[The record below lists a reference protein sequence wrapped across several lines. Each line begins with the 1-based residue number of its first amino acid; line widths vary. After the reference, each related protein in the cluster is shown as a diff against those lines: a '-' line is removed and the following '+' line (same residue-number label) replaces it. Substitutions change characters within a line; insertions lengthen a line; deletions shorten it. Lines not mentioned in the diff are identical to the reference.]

1 MRIAAVDVGSNSIH
15 LVVVEADGREPQRVL
30 AREKAMVGLARGE
43 ATRGEIGA
51 EAYGEGLE
59 ALKRMAAVIHGF
71 QCDTVMACGTAAL
84 RDAANRD
91 AFLKDAKKAG
101 LPIQVISGEEE
112 ARLIYQAVAHAVP
125 FPEVPVVLMDI
136 GGGSTELT
144 WVEGGELQAS
154 MSVPWGVQRLADAI
168 GTSDLPTD
176 EDLKRA
182 REYMKAE
189 IDAALE
195 GLDDRPDAD
204 LCFGTS
210 GTLEDLCRLS
220 GGTAQT
226 SLAQLREL
234 RKRLWALSTKKRQEL
249 GVEARRAPV
258 LHIGALWAE
267 LLLKRLGASQ
277 IRHLPVGLRE
287 GMVWEALRHGGTSLP
302 PLAERRRVSVD
313 ALAQRTDP
321 DPIHSVFVQGLC
333 ASLFDDLSPAFELG
347 ESERELLDHAARL
360 HDIGFAIAEKD
371 HHKHGAYMILHGD
384 LVGFWP
390 EELALLAQV
399 VRYHRG
405 KDPDS
410 RKHEAFAALEPWHR
424 TVVLKLAAILRL
436 ADALDRR
443 REQRIKA
450 VRLRLFEDEALLQVT
465 PTAPDLDLGPEREA
479 VERKG
484 ALLSELLDLP
494 LRWEERPA
502 NSRPLHTAVQA

>member
-15 LVVVEADGREPQRVL
+15 LVVVETDGREPQRVL

-43 ATRGEIGA
+43 ATRGAIGA

-59 ALKRMAAVIHGF
+59 ALKRMASVIQGF

-91 AFLKDAKKAG
+91 AFLADAKKAG

-125 FPEVPVVLMDI
+125 FPETPVVLMDI

-154 MSVPWGVQRLADAI
+154 ISIPWGVQRLADAL
-168 GTSDLPTD
+168 GTADLPTGD
-176 EDLKRA
+176 DLKRA
-182 REYMKAE
+182 REHMKAE
-189 IDAALE
+189 MDAAME
-195 GLDDRPDAD
+195 GLEDWAESD

-226 SLAQLREL
+226 SLPQLREL
-234 RKRLWALSTKKRQEL
+234 RKRLWALSTKKRQDL

-277 IRHLPVGLRE
+277 VRHLPVGLRE
-287 GMVWEALRHGGTSLP
+287 GMVWEALRHGGAKVP
-302 PLAERRRVSVD
+302 PLAERRRASVE

-321 DPIHSVFVQGLC
+321 DFVHSAFVQGLS
-333 ASLFDDLSPAFELG
+333 ASLFEDLLPAFELG
-347 ESERELLDHAARL
+347 EAERELLDHAARL

-384 LVGFWP
+384 LTGFWP
-390 EELALLAQV
+390 EELGLLAQI

-405 KDPDS
+405 KDPNPE
-410 RKHEAFAALEPWHR
+410 KHAPFAALEPWHR
-424 TVVLKLAAILRL
+424 AVVEKLAAILRL

-443 REQRIKA
+443 REQRVKTA
-450 VRLRLFEDEALLQVT
+450 RLRLFKDEALLQVT
-465 PTAPDLDLGPEREA
+465 PAAPGIDLSAEREA

-484 ALLSELLDLP
+484 RLLSELLGLP
-494 LRWEERPA
+494 LRWEERTA
-502 NSRPLHTAVQA
+502 SSRPRHTAVQA

>member
-15 LVVVEADGREPQRVL
+15 LVVVETDGRESQRVL

-59 ALKRMAAVIHGF
+59 ALRRMASVIQGF
-71 QCDTVMACGTAAL
+71 HCDTVMACGTAAL
-84 RDAANRD
+84 RDAANRE
-91 AFLKDAKKAG
+91 AFLADAKAAG

-125 FPEVPVVLMDI
+125 FPESPVVLMDI

-144 WVEGGELQAS
+144 WVEGGDLQAS
-154 MSVPWGVQRLADAI
+154 LSIPWGVQRLADAL
-168 GTSDLPTD
+168 GTADLPTE
-176 EDLKRA
+176 EDFKRA
-182 REYMKAE
+182 KAYMKAE
-189 IDAALE
+189 IDEALDNLE
-195 GLDDRPDAD
+195 DRPEAEF
-204 LCFGTS
+204 CFGTS

-226 SLAQLREL
+226 TLPQLKEL
-234 RKRLWALSTKKRQEL
+234 RKRLWALSSRKRHEL

-258 LHIGALWAE
+258 LHVGALWAE
-267 LLLKRLGASQ
+267 TLMKRLGASQ

-287 GMVWEALRHGGTSLP
+287 GMVWEALRHGGKAIP
-302 PLAERRRVSVD
+302 PLNERRRASVE

-321 DPIHSVFVQGLC
+321 DPAHSAYVQGLC
-333 ASLFDDLSPAFELG
+333 AGLFRDLSPAFELG
-347 ESERELLDHAARL
+347 EGERELLDHAARL

-384 LVGFWP
+384 LQGFWP
-390 EELALLAQV
+390 EELALLSQV

-405 KDPDS
+405 KDPHPE
-410 RKHEAFAALEPWHR
+410 KHPAFAALEPWHR
-424 TVVLKLAAILRL
+424 AVVLKLSAILRL
-436 ADALDRR
+436 ADAVDRR
-443 REQRIKA
+443 REQRVKSL
-450 VRLRLFEDEALLQVT
+450 RLRLYQEEALLQVV
-465 PTAPDLDLGPEREA
+465 PMEPGLDLTPEREA

-484 ALLSELLDLP
+484 QLLSDLLALP
-494 LRWEERPA
+494 IRWEERPA
-502 NSRPLHTAVQA
+502 NSRPLYTAVQA